1 MKNSAKG
8 PFQIGPVSMKNLKIG
23 KDTVSGN
30 AKPLTG
36 FHLAALPLVARHSGG
51 QRYLFHIPRHKR
63 LRAALPPRNPHAETD
78 MTTSSGHTSAIL
90 ASKVKGTAVYNDA
103 GDKIGTV
110 EDVVLDKQSNQI
122 MFAALGFGGI
132 LGVGEKYYPVPW
144 SMLDYNED
152 KGGYV
157 VPLNKESIQNAPAYD
172 LKDLTK
178 HDGSLGNIRE
188 QTYSYYKVNRD
199 WN

>member
-1 MKNSAKG
+1 
-8 PFQIGPVSMKNLKIG
+8 
-23 KDTVSGN
+23 
-30 AKPLTG
+30 
-36 FHLAALPLVARHSGG
+36 
-51 QRYLFHIPRHKR
+51 
-63 LRAALPPRNPHAETD
+63 

-90 ASKVKGTAVYNDA
+90 ASKVKGTAVYNSA

-110 EDVVLDKQSNQI
+110 EDIVLDKQSNRI
-122 MFAALGFGGI
+122 MFAALGFGGL

-144 SMLDYNED
+144 SMLDYDEN

-157 VPLNKESIQNAPAYD
+157 VPLDKERIQNAPSYD

-188 QTYSYYKVNRD
+188 QTYTYYNIGRD
-199 WN
+199 WQ

>member
-1 MKNSAKG
+1 
-8 PFQIGPVSMKNLKIG
+8 
-23 KDTVSGN
+23 
-30 AKPLTG
+30 
-36 FHLAALPLVARHSGG
+36 
-51 QRYLFHIPRHKR
+51 
-63 LRAALPPRNPHAETD
+63 

-90 ASKVKGTAVYNDA
+90 ASKVKGTPVYSDN

-122 MFAALGFGGI
+122 LFAALGFGGL
-132 LGVGEKYYPVPW
+132 LGLGEKYYPVPW
-144 SMLDYNED
+144 ALLDFNED

-157 VPLNKESIQNAPAYD
+157 VPLDKDRLENAPSYD

-178 HDGSLGNIRE
+178 HDGSVNASIRE
-188 QTYSYYKVNRD
+188 ESYSYYNVNRD